1 MAKEEATVGL
11 FDSLLLSEDIRK
23 VLEYHGVRGHV
34 ELTDESGGP
43 LTAATRQ
50 ALLTQLATV
59 IQRSQHT
66 ARLATVGS
74 LAAGVTHEARNLLT
88 GVIGLAQVLAAKA
101 GEGDARDML
110 RAIECE
116 ARRCVDM
123 LASYLTLSRSSVE
136 SVRPI
141 SASEIVKPLEHL
153 VAYQLRQRQCSLAV
167 VVADN
172 LPRVLGSVSE
182 LQRVLINLV
191 INAADACGKGG
202 HIFVQAI
209 SEDGHNLELSVTDDG
224 PGVPPELREKIFEPF
239 FSTKTAGDG
248 TGLGLALSRSI
259 AETHRGSL
267 VLEPSTRPGTTF
279 TLRLPAIAEGTGS
292 R

>member
-1 MAKEEATVGL
+1 MPKDEPTVGL
-11 FDSLLLSEDIRK
+11 FESMLLSEDIRK
-23 VLEYHGVRGHV
+23 VLDHLGIRAHM
-34 ELTDESGGP
+34 ELTDESGRP
-43 LTAATRQ
+43 LTAAARHSLITH
-50 ALLTQLATV
+50 LANV
-59 IQRSQHT
+59 AQRTQHT

-88 GVIGLAQVLAAKA
+88 GVVGFAQLLIAKA
-101 GEGDARDML
+101 GDGESRDML
-110 RAIECE
+110 KSIECE

-123 LASYLTLSRSSVE
+123 LASYLKLSRSSVE
-136 SVRPI
+136 SVR
-141 SASEIVKPLEHL
+141 SLTANEIVKPIEHL
-153 VAYQLRQRQCSLAV
+153 VAYQLRQRQCTLAL

-202 HIFVQAI
+202 HIFVQAD
-209 SEDGHNLELSVTDDG
+209 SPDGQSLQLSVTDDG
-224 PGVPPELREKIFEPF
+224 PGVPEELREKIFEPF

-259 AETHRGSL
+259 AEAHGGSL
-267 VLEPSTRPGTTF
+267 TLESSARPGTTF
-279 TLRLPAIAEGTGS
+279 TLKLPIPAEGSGA

>member
-1 MAKEEATVGL
+1 MAKEEPTVGL

-23 VLEYHGVRGHV
+23 VLEHHGVRAHV
-34 ELTDESGGP
+34 ELTDETGGP

-88 GVIGLAQVLAAKA
+88 GVIGLAQVLAVKA

-123 LASYLTLSRSSVE
+123 LASYLKLSRSSVE

-141 SASEIVKPLEHL
+141 SASEIVKPIEHL

-209 SEDGHNLELSVTDDG
+209 SDDGRNLELSVTDDG

-267 VLEPSTRPGTTF
+267 ELEPSTRPGTTF
-279 TLRLPAIAEGTGS
+279 TLRLPVIGEGTGA